1 MAETAK
7 PSLPR
12 LAVFAS
18 HGGTILQAVL
28 DAVADGSL
36 PLQVVLV
43 VSNNSGAQ
51 ALERARRA
59 GVPTRHLSSRQYPDA
74 GDLDAALLAAVQD
87 AGADLILLAGF
98 MKRLG
103 PRLLEAYAGRILN
116 THPALLPKFGGAGYY
131 GRRVHEAVLAAGE
144 RESGASVH
152 LVDTDYDEGPLIS
165 QVRVPIR
172 PGDTVETLEERV
184 KTAERKL
191 VVATLAEFTQPERAA
206 GY

>member
-1 MAETAK
+1 MVDNAK
-7 PSLPR
+7 PELPR

-51 ALERARRA
+51 ALERARQA
-59 GVPTRHLSSRQYPDA
+59 GVPARHISSRQYPDPA
-74 GDLDAALLAAVQD
+74 ALDAALLQAVQD
-87 AGADLILLAGF
+87 AGAELILLAGY

-103 PRLLEAYAGRILN
+103 PALLAAYAGRILN
-116 THPALLPKFGGAGYY
+116 THPALLPKFGGEGFY

-144 RESGASVH
+144 RETGASVH
-152 LVDTDYDEGPLIS
+152 LVNAGYDEGPLVS
-165 QVRVPIR
+165 QVRVPVR
-172 PGDTVETLEERV
+172 AGDSVETLEERV

-191 VVATLAEFTQPERAA
+191 VVATLAEFTQPQRAA